1 MSFVILQDQC
11 IACGAC
17 REECPSDAIEPSGA
31 AFRIITDKC
40 IECAS
45 CMENCPSGAIVE
57 D

>member
-17 REECPSDAIEPSGA
+17 REECPSDAIEASGA
-31 AFRIITDKC
+31 VFKITGKC

-45 CMENCPSGAIVE
+45 CMESCPSGAIVE

>member
-17 REECPSDAIEPSGA
+17 REECPSDAIEASGA
-31 AFRIITDKC
+31 AFKITGKC

-45 CMENCPSGAIVE
+45 CMESCPSGAIVE